1 LQAKKAPTFGW
12 IKFVVGAV
20 CFFVDMA
27 AKEWA
32 RNYLSSDAENVLV
45 PGILNLNL
53 VTNTGAAFNLGS
65 GHALTMTI
73 IASAVT
79 ILLITWVLREEK
91 RAVNNRLIIN
101 IGAGFLIGG
110 AIGNLADRFLRG
122 RVTDFIEFAFVR
134 FPVFNCADVF
144 IDIGVGLLIIAAWR
158 NIQTNKPERAQTLA
172 TTAASPA
179 VPGPAATD
187 AGDKTAAANSEEQAH

>member
-1 LQAKKAPTFGW
+1 M
-12 IKFVVGAV
+12 VGTV
-20 CFFVDMA
+20 CLLIDIA

-32 RNYLSSDAENVLV
+32 RTNLSSDSETVLL

-65 GHALTMTI
+65 GHALTMTV

-79 ILLITWVLREEK
+79 LLLITWVLREEK
-91 RAVNNRLIIN
+91 RAVASRLVIN
-101 IGAGFLIGG
+101 IGAGFLVGG
-110 AIGNLADRFLRG
+110 ALGNLADRFMRG

-144 IDIGVGLLIIAAWR
+144 IDVGVGLLIIAAWR
-158 NIQTNKPERAQTLA
+158 NIQTNKPDKSQQPNSSALAESAVTSSAQNTGSEADRLA
-172 TTAASPA
+172 
-179 VPGPAATD
+179 
-187 AGDKTAAANSEEQAH
+187 DKSEEQAHQK